1 MRHEQTRK
9 ALPSE
14 RAKLIGQLEKLGAT
28 EDGELKAGLG
38 LDKEFADAG
47 AVTVERTKL
56 LGLADSLYPQVQ
68 KIDAAAVSID
78 EDSYGT
84 CASCG
89 EAIPPARLEARP
101 SSLLCVACKTN
112 R

>member
-1 MRHEQTRK
+1 MRHEQARK
-9 ALPSE
+9 ALLSE
-14 RAKLIGQLEKLGAT
+14 RVRLIGQLKKLGAT

-47 AVTVERTKL
+47 AATTERTKL
-56 LGLADSLYPQVQ
+56 LGLADSLSRQVQ
-68 KIDAAAVSID
+68 EIDAATASID
-78 EDSYGT
+78 EGSYGT